1 MSVAGAVPVVLENF
15 KILGSAAAGTNG
27 SPAVTVQIVRGAER
41 HPDQQHGGRGA
52 RAERERPA
60 PTSPPRPRAA
70 ARTAETAGV
79 NQSCPSSNGGGGAN
93 GMDDVGSYSECVWTC
108 GDTGCSGGSGSPGS
122 GSNWATGGGRD
133 SVRDVLPAHDAE

>member
-27 SPAVTVQIVRGAER
+27 SPAVTVQIVQAPNVTLTNSMVVGGKGGTGATGANIATAA
-41 HPDQQHGGRGA
+41 QGGGA
-52 RAERERPA
+52 NGQ
-60 PTSPPRPRAA
+60 
-70 ARTAETAGV
+70 TAGV

-122 GSNWATGGGRD
+122 GSNWATGGGPGLR
-133 SVRDVLPAHDAE
+133 SRRSARP